1 MATALRMPRLSK
13 GMTTGEV
20 MEWRKSPG
28 EPVEAGEPLLIVM
41 SEKAEVE
48 VEAPAAGVL
57 LATLV
62 ASGEEAP
69 VGAVLAWIGQPGQ
82 AFGAAEPA
90 EEPPVVASDV
100 PVAPEAALRS
110 AAAATAAKPAL
121 AGWNQSAQ
129 ADFAT
134 VAATSSRQIG
144 YQTDLPTRVR
154 ASPAARRVAA
164 EAGIALADIAGSG
177 PGGLITE
184 SDVRQAIQD
193 QPQSANLPIY
203 QPDIER
209 VPLRGV
215 RKVMARRMALSAS
228 TTAAVTTVVDVD
240 MAAVRDL
247 RARLPITYTSAVVKA
262 AALALQEHAI
272 LNAFLDA
279 TRNEILYHKR
289 IHVGV
294 AVDASQGLVV
304 VVAPDA
310 DKKSLREIDDLLR
323 RLSAVAKA
331 DRLDPETMASP
342 TFTVT
347 NSGVLGSL
355 LFTPIINPPQ
365 SATLGMGKVQE
376 MAVVRDGQIVARP
389 VMYLCLTYDH
399 RLIEGAE
406 AVGFLQTVKRLLEAP
421 ETLA

>member
-1 MATALRMPRLSK
+1 MPRLSK

-48 VEAPAAGVL
+48 VEAPAAGTL
-57 LATLV
+57 LATL
-62 ASGEEAP
+62 ASPGEEVA
-69 VGAVLAWIGQPGQ
+69 VGAVLGWIGQPGE
-82 AFGAAEPA
+82 ALGAAEPV
-90 EEPPVVASDV
+90 EE
-100 PVAPEAALRS
+100 APAG
-110 AAAATAAKPAL
+110 ATGATGPLETATTSAKPAS

-129 ADFAT
+129 ADFAM
-134 VAATSSRQIG
+134 VAATSSR
-144 YQTDLPTRVR
+144 PTGRPNEPAAKVR

-164 EAGIALADIAGSG
+164 EAGIDLAGLAGTG
-177 PGGLITE
+177 PSGLITE
-184 SDVRQAIQD
+184 SDVRQAIERKTNAANQHTCQPTNQPTD
-193 QPQSANLPIY
+193 QP
-203 QPDIER
+203 DVER

-215 RKVMARRMALSAS
+215 RRVMARRMALSAS
-228 TTAAVTTVVDVD
+228 TTAAVTTVMDVD
-240 MAAVRDL
+240 MAAIRDL
-247 RARLPITYTSAVVKA
+247 RERVPITYTSAVVKA
-262 AALALQEHAI
+262 VALGLQQHPI

-279 TRNEILYHKR
+279 TRDEILYHRR

-294 AVDASQGLVV
+294 AVDAAQGLVV

-310 DKKSLREIDDLLR
+310 DQKSLREIDDLLR
-323 RLSAVAKA
+323 RLSAAAKA
-331 DRLDPETMASP
+331 DRLDPETMAAP

-376 MAVVRDGQIVARP
+376 TAVVREGQIVARP

-421 ETLA
+421 DALV